1 MRILDRYL
9 LREFLA
15 PLGYCLGGFL
25 VFWVA
30 FDFFSEM
37 STLQK
42 LRAVEVVKLYAL
54 KTPGFLVLLLP
65 IVLLIALL
73 YALSNHNRHF
83 ELTAIRAAGVSL
95 WRLCV
100 PYFLMAVAIGAALFV
115 LSEKL
120 VPRCD
125 AAVQR
130 IFDAHDDKFKP
141 AERHRVTNFA
151 FTTRE
156 GKMWLIGNYDTD
168 TTMMTNVSVNWQQRD
183 GSWLRLECQWGCR
196 SNGVWTFHE
205 ATVFREPVQGD
216 SMPEPLIRKTNTL
229 AMPAFAETPADMRNE
244 LKMAPLLTR
253 NRPGGRTGVT
263 IGEILDYLDN
273 HPRLERGARALL
285 ETEVQERF
293 AAPWTCL
300 VVVLI
305 AIPFGAASGR
315 RNVFI
320 GVASA
325 IGICFAFY
333 VLQKLS
339 LALGMNGSLPPWL
352 AAWLPNFVFGV
363 YGAWMTARL
372 R

>member
-15 PLGYCLGGFL
+15 PLGYCLSGFL

-37 STLQK
+37 SKLQK
-42 LRAVEVVKLYAL
+42 LRAVEIVKYYAL
-54 KTPGFLVLLLP
+54 RAPEFLVLLLP

-73 YALSNHNRHF
+73 YALSNHSRHF

-100 PYFLMAVAIGAALFV
+100 PYFLMAAVIGAAVFV
-115 LSEKL
+115 LNEFL
-120 VPRCD
+120 VPRCG
-125 AAVQR
+125 AAAQR
-130 IFDAHDDKFKP
+130 MIEAHSDQVIPVD
-141 AERHRVTNFA
+141 RRRVSNFA

-156 GKMWLIGNYDTD
+156 GHMWEIGTYDLHTA
-168 TTMMTNVSVNWQQRD
+168 MMTNISVNWQQGD
-183 GSWLRLECQWGCR
+183 GSWLRILSPWGCR
-196 SNGVWTFHE
+196 SNGVWTFHNANLYHDPTQSTE
-205 ATVFREPVQGD
+205 VSQKII
-216 SMPEPLIRKTNTL
+216 SNTNTL
-229 AMPAFAETPADMRNE
+229 AMPAFTETPEDFRNE
-244 LKMAPLLTR
+244 LKMAPLLSR
-253 NRPGGRTGVT
+253 NHPGTQTGVS

-273 HPRLERGARALL
+273 HPRLERGGRALL
-285 ETEVQERF
+285 ETEVQERL

-339 LALGMNGSLPPWL
+339 LALGMNGSVPPWL
-352 AAWLPNFVFGV
+352 AAWLPNFAFGV
-363 YGAWMTARL
+363 SGTWMTARL

>member
-15 PLGYCLGGFL
+15 PLGYCLAGFL
-25 VFWVA
+25 VCWAA

-37 STLQK
+37 GKLQQ
-42 LRAVEVVKLYAL
+42 LRAVEIVKLYAL
-54 KTPGFLVLLLP
+54 KTPGFVVFLLPVVLL
-65 IVLLIALL
+65 VSLL
-73 YALSNHNRHF
+73 YALTNHSRHF
-83 ELTAIRAAGVSL
+83 ELTAMRAAGVSL
-95 WRLCV
+95 WRMCV
-100 PYFLMAVAIGAALFV
+100 PYFFMALVIGAALFL

-120 VPRCD
+120 VPRCE
-125 AAVQR
+125 AAARR
-130 IFDAHDDKFKP
+130 ITDAHDEEVKP

-156 GKMWLIGNYDTD
+156 GRMWLIGTYCLD
-168 TTMMTNVSVNWQQRD
+168 TTMMTNVSVNWPQRD
-183 GSWLRLECQWGCR
+183 GSWLRLESTWGCR
-196 SNGVWTFHE
+196 SNNVWTFHD
-205 ATVFREPVQGD
+205 ATVFHEATESNTIPDR
-216 SMPEPLIRKTNTL
+216 LIWKTNML
-229 AMPAFAETPADMRNE
+229 AMPAFTETPEDLRNE
-244 LKMAPLLTR
+244 LRMTPLLSR
-253 NRPGGRTGVT
+253 NRPGGHGGISIR
-263 IGEILDYLDN
+263 EILDYLDH
-273 HPRLERGARALL
+273 HPRLEPGGRALL
-285 ETEVQERF
+285 ETEVQERL

-325 IGICFAFY
+325 IGIVFTFY

-339 LALGMNGSLPPWL
+339 LALGMNGSMPPWL
-352 AAWLPNFVFGV
+352 AAWLPNLAFGV
-363 YGAWMTARL
+363 GGAWMTARL